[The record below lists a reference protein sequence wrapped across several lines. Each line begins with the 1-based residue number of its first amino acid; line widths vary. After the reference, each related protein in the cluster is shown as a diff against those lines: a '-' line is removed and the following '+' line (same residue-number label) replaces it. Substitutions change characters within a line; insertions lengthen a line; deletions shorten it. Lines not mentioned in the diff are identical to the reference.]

1 MDFLCVQ
8 FQFTTK
14 HFIQF
19 NNTIFKYIILPF
31 MRIIKELYTYLTY
44 LLVYFKH
51 MPFYFKIIGC

>member
-1 MDFLCVQ
+1 
-8 FQFTTK
+8 
-14 HFIQF
+14 
-19 NNTIFKYIILPF
+19 